1 MQLLINKNLFILHF
15 ALFLGSFSLFSQN
28 YDFNNYKYRFQKLRI
43 FEIGTNSFNTDIRNK
58 NITIEN
64 KADTGIL
71 EKNTEN
77 KTDFG
82 ISLGLNAY
90 YFQNINTDNLQQ
102 NINAYV
108 GYSSTI
114 QPEFIKN
121 KNNNNAGSK
130 TFNNNNNLNTNIN
143 FSILNRYYKPS
154 NNFTYLNLSTR
165 NHLFAY
171 RNNYNSE
178 SSVNSN
184 VFSKNE
190 SQTNRTSLNSFSSIE
205 YGFGKG
211 RLEYVSDP
219 IMATFLIKDLIEKAD
234 IKNVSNEQIENIAKG
249 ITKIRNTRF
258 LDFRFRLIDQIEM
271 LDEVL
276 KQNGIE
282 TNKTAKYYTT
292 IYDNW
297 LYATQ
302 KQRFSGNR
310 WTYYLKNETN
320 FRRENEKSNQYNIL
334 ADTNIYY
341 SKSSNNSFFI
351 NNGFSVDYET
361 SKQKSLTVQ
370 KAKGFNVFIFH
381 QMYDSLRTFEN
392 RFGKN
397 TVNTYGDTFN
407 SQSLNIRIQGKWAYL
422 YQPNTRTFFEF
433 SLNPGVSSQMFL
445 KDVQNSIDQTFNKL
459 NNNVFLGVN
468 LEYFRFIN
476 ARLNFTVWARTFTNF
491 NLSNNEYIYDNSN
504 KNMAISKQ
512 TNLNGNYNIGASIN
526 YLIF

>member
-1 MQLLINKNLFILHF
+1 MKKNLFILHF
-15 ALFLGSFSLFSQN
+15 ALFLGSFSLYSQS

-43 FEIGTNSFNTDIRNK
+43 FEIGTNNSNTDIRNK

-64 KADTGIL
+64 KADTGVL
-71 EKNTEN
+71 DRNTEN
-77 KTDFG
+77 ETNSV
-82 ISLGLNAY
+82 ILLGLNAY

-102 NINAYV
+102 NINVYV
-108 GYSSTI
+108 GYSNHI
-114 QPEFIKN
+114 YPRLYNN
-121 KNNNNAGSK
+121 KP
-130 TFNNNNNLNTNIN
+130 NNNLKEKTFKNDNFLNTDLS

-154 NNFTYLNLSTR
+154 NTFTYLNFKTNNTLYS
-165 NHLFAY
+165 Y
-171 RNNYNSE
+171 RNIEKYENEYNSNI
-178 SSVNSN
+178 NSKYERLDIR
-184 VFSKNE
+184 S
-190 SQTNRTSLNSFSSIE
+190 RLNSFSSVE

-211 RLEYVSDP
+211 RLEYVTDP
-219 IMATFLIKDLIEKAD
+219 IMTTFLIKDLIEKAD

-249 ITKIRNTRF
+249 MTKIRNTRF

-302 KQRFSGNR
+302 KQRFSGKR
-310 WTYYLKNETN
+310 WTYYFKNETN
-320 FRRENEKSNQYNIL
+320 FRRENEKGNQFNIL
-334 ADTNIYY
+334 ADTNIYN

-351 NNGFSVDYET
+351 NNGFSLDYET
-361 SKQKSLTVQ
+361 SKQNSLTVQ

-381 QMYDSLRTFEN
+381 QMYDSLNINDYRSGN
-392 RFGKN
+392 NIN
-397 TVNTYGDTFN
+397 TGRDTIKT
-407 SQSLNIRIQGKWAYL
+407 QSLNIRIQGKWAYL
-422 YQPNTRTFFEF
+422 YQPNTRTFFEL
-433 SLNPGVSSQMFL
+433 SVNPGISSQMFL
-445 KDVQNSIDQTFNKL
+445 KDEHNSIDQTFNKL
-459 NNNVFLGVN
+459 NNNVFLGIN

-491 NLSNNEYIYDNSN
+491 NLSNNEYIYNNSN
-504 KNMAISKQ
+504 NNKATSTQ
-512 TNLNGNYNIGASIN
+512 TNLSGNYNLGASIN

>member
-1 MQLLINKNLFILHF
+1 MKKNLSTLLF

-28 YDFNNYKYRFQKLRI
+28 YDFNNYKYRFQKVRGFSLGSNN
-43 FEIGTNSFNTDIRNK
+43 FNSN
-58 NITIEN
+58 IEN
-64 KADTGIL
+64 ENVTNENKVDTGIL
-71 EKNTEN
+71 DKNTEN
-77 KTDFG
+77 RTNFR

-108 GYSSTI
+108 SYSSTI
-114 QPEFIKN
+114 QPEIFKN
-121 KNNNNAGSK
+121 NNNNNAGNK
-130 TFNNNNNLNTNIN
+130 TFNNNSYLNTNIN

-154 NNFTYLNLSTR
+154 NNFKYLNLNTQNYLYS
-165 NHLFAY
+165 Y
-171 RNNYNSE
+171 QYNYNSE
-178 SSVNSN
+178 SSLNSN
-184 VFSKNE
+184 IFSKNE
-190 SQTNRTSLNSFSSIE
+190 SQTNRMSLNSFSSIE

-211 RLEYVSDP
+211 RLEFVTDP
-219 IMATFLIKDLIEKAD
+219 IMTTFLIKDLIEKAD

-249 ITKIRNTRF
+249 MTKIRNTRF

-302 KQRFSGNR
+302 KQRFSGKR
-310 WTYYLKNETN
+310 WTYYLRNETN
-320 FRRENEKSNQYNIL
+320 FRRGNEKGNQFNII
-334 ADTNIYY
+334 ADTSIYN

-351 NNGFSVDYET
+351 NNGFSLDYET
-361 SKQKSLTVQ
+361 SKQKSLTIQ
-370 KAKGFNVFIFH
+370 KSKGFNVFIFH

-397 TVNTYGDTFN
+397 TYNTFEDTFN
-407 SQSLNIRIQGKWAYL
+407 SQSLNIRIQGKWSYL
-422 YQPNTRTFFEF
+422 YQPNTRTFFEIRV
-433 SLNPGVSSQMFL
+433 NPGIASQMLL
-445 KDVQNSIDQTFNKL
+445 KDKKNSIDQTFNKL

-476 ARLNFTVWARTFTNF
+476 ARLNFTIWARTFTSY
-491 NLSNNEYIYDNSN
+491 NLTNYNNDKNKIIRTSNS
-504 KNMAISKQ
+504 
-512 TNLNGNYNIGASIN
+512 NLNGNYSFGASVS
-526 YLIF
+526 YFIF